1 MVESRED
8 KIERFR
14 EFYQQR
20 VASAMSDCNLEHDG
34 LHAKIL
40 LCAIIDSLSLIL
52 YPRLREKKQA
62 TVCGNFVRLRRMA
75 GGGTC

>member
-40 LCAIIDSLSLIL
+40 LCAIIDSLSLRKL
-52 YPRLREKKQA
+52 CKTPGRSGSA
-62 TVCGNFVRLRRMA
+62 TAR
-75 GGGTC
+75 